1 MENLS
6 VYLVDQNGF
15 SSDLVS
21 VFLKNRLNF
30 SMLSRIN
37 ASEEECNFTEPSAM
51 VIDYNCSN
59 DIKEEIKRLRD
70 KNNLLPIMVYN
81 SDQANTN
88 DLIAAGADDTFRTKD
103 DGEIIYLKIKNAIN
117 KYLLALNQNSGI
129 SILDEAKLVS
139 NNSKNVSLTS
149 REYAIFKSLYQEI
162 NEPVSR
168 ERILTSL
175 EKEEKLTRRN
185 IDVHIFS
192 LRKKLIKIG
201 LKVET
206 IRGIGYKLYDE
217 PK

>member
-1 MENLS
+1 
-6 VYLVDQNGF
+6 
-15 SSDLVS
+15 
-21 VFLKNRLNF
+21 
-30 SMLSRIN
+30 
-37 ASEEECNFTEPSAM
+37 M